1 MRLNNALF
9 LLRVTNLLDCILV
22 CSMRSTFQCP
32 LFSRLVPAC
41 AAVHLTFR
49 WRMVIGACCHPYRLA
64 RRVRERSFLKM
75 LQMDVA
81 WYDRPENTA
90 GSLAQQLATDCM
102 MVKALTGERASTSA
116 SQMVTF
122 AVSFAIAFWE
132 CWEMTLVMV
141 GLFPLIGAA
150 FAIQHSF
157 VSQVRQLILLHR
169 ITLHIHLAPL

>member
-1 MRLNNALF
+1 MRPGSSLIIPAATTAATAANSPLP
-9 LLRVTNLLDCILV
+9 LLLY
-22 CSMRSTFQCP
+22 
-32 LFSRLVPAC
+32 
-41 AAVHLTFR
+41 
-49 WRMVIGACCHPYRLA
+49 CCPYRLA

-157 VSQVRQLILLHR
+157 VSQAAGAAMEATNEAGQVASQTLLNIR
-169 ITLHIHLAPL
+169 TINAFGLEKIGRCSPIPVNECL